1 MAILHP
7 AEVTPTKIELVQSWA
22 PGQPFF
28 EGDVES
34 ELSLLAAF
42 RYDDPQGEVGIETLI
57 VKVSEGELLHVPV
70 TYRGSPLEGGE
81 AWLIGTMEHS
91 VLGSRWVYD
100 ATGDPAYIAE
110 VASAAFSGATEVD
123 QFVKIDDTLVP
134 RESTAHAVGT
144 GSVART
150 IAFPAPGTVST
161 SFDGRVTLI
170 EAGDLRLAIARRIS
184 AQALDV
190 LRGYE
195 PEGSEADGSDS
206 ASITATWDG
215 QDQPFRLATVWQR

>member
-1 MAILHP
+1 MAILHR

-28 EGDVES
+28 EGDVDS
-34 ELSLLAAF
+34 ELTLIASF

-57 VKVSEGELLHVPV
+57 VQVSEGELLHVPV
-70 TYRGSPLEGGE
+70 TYRGAPLEGGE

-100 ATGDPAYIAE
+100 ATGDPVYIAE
-110 VASAAFSGATEVD
+110 MASAAFSGATEVD
-123 QFVKIDDTLVP
+123 QFVQVNEKLIP
-134 RESTAHAVGT
+134 KRSTAHAVGT
-144 GSVART
+144 GEVDRTVAVPS
-150 IAFPAPGTVST
+150 IESVST
-161 SFDGRVTLI
+161 SFDGRATVV

-184 AQALDV
+184 EQTVDA
-190 LRGYE
+190 LRGYA
-195 PEGSEADGSDS
+195 PEDADS

-215 QDQPFRLATVWQR
+215 QDRPFRLATVWEQ